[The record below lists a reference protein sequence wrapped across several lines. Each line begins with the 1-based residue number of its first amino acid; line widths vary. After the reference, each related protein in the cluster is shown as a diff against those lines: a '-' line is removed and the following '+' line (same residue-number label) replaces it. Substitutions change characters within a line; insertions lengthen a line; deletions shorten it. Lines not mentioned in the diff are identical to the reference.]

1 MSQLSPP
8 QDPPRVATADD
19 DSLRR
24 LHFRIWQVFILTVTV
39 LVTAWFCTLGPI
51 PAILALVV
59 AKHILVALLVMGLD
73 MYPAYK
79 GESEKR

>member
-1 MSQLSPP
+1 MSQLAPP

-24 LHFRIWQVFILTVTV
+24 LQFRLWQVFILTVTA

-79 GESEKR
+79 GERDKT

>member
-1 MSQLSPP
+1 MSQLAPPSP
-8 QDPPRVATADD
+8 PPRVTTGED

-24 LHFRIWQVFILTVTV
+24 LQFRLWQVFILTITV

-59 AKHILVALLVMGLD
+59 AKHILVALLIMGLD

-79 GESEKR
+79 GEREKT